1 MADLCP
7 CGQPLHYSN
16 RRTREFVEDLIA
28 DLGPTVRVIIPQGT
42 YLVPRHYIALHGL
55 KAWEL
60 PALAVHF
67 GWAREG
73 PVPGTG
79 RPAPPDRV

>member
-1 MADLCP
+1 MIGLHRCDQWMADLCP

-55 KAWEL
+55 SLKSSGCQVRTNA
-60 PALAVHF
+60 
-67 GWAREG
+67 
-73 PVPGTG
+73 
-79 RPAPPDRV
+79 